1 MFTNMKLKT
10 FIMKIKKAYQAKC
23 YRAKFQKCYDEHMA
37 IKYQNYCNW
46 LKTLAN
52 NCQES
57 NKN

>member
-1 MFTNMKLKT
+1 MKLKT